1 MIFTLLLGFSA
12 LFVASCAAYFS
23 VLGIATLFSG
33 SFLQVVVMASS
44 LELGK
49 LVATSYLY
57 RFWSKTTALLKVY
70 LTLAIFIL
78 MCITSI
84 GIFGYLMAAYQVN
97 SSKFIQNTAQVEM
110 IKQQKLLLDQE
121 VTQNTKRMAT
131 LNEARASQEKRLPS
145 MSKQAAAPI
154 YADMERSANEIKSL
168 TQRNQELL
176 AEQHNKDKEIITI
189 ESETRK
195 NKDIGTFKFVAD
207 AIGQPLDFVVL
218 IFVCIL
224 ICVFDPLALSLL
236 LAFNI
241 ASMGKITKEV
251 TLDNDSLQLS
261 KETTDVDEA
270 ATENLTKSSGFRASA
285 RVKNKR
291 I

>member
-70 LTLAIFIL
+70 LILAIFVL
-78 MCITSI
+78 MGITSI

-97 SSKFIQNTAQVEM
+97 SSKFMQNTAQVEM
-110 IKQQKLLLDQE
+110 IKQQKMLLDQE

-145 MSKQAAAPI
+145 MSKQAAAPV
-154 YADMERSANEIKSL
+154 YTDMERSANEIKSL

-176 AEQHNKDKEIITI
+176 AEQHNKDKEIISI

-241 ASMGKITKEV
+241 ASTGKITKDCDDPQILE
-251 TLDNDSLQLS
+251 
-261 KETTDVDEA
+261 ETTISDELVA
-270 ATENLTKSSGFRASA
+270 NNSPKSSGFKASA
-285 RVKNKR
+285 RVENKR

>member
-33 SFLQVVVMASS
+33 SFLQVVIMASS

-70 LTLAIFIL
+70 LILAIFIL
-78 MCITSI
+78 MGITSI

-97 SSKFIQNTAQVEM
+97 SSKFTQIAAQVEI
-110 IKQQKLLLDQE
+110 IKQQKLLLEQE
-121 VTQNTKRMAT
+121 ATQNTNRIGT
-131 LNEARASQEKRLPS
+131 LNEARTSQEKRLPS
-145 MSKQAAAPI
+145 MSRQAAAPI
-154 YADMERSANEIKSL
+154 YADMERSANEIKAL

-176 AEQHNKDKEIITI
+176 VEQHNKDKEIINL
-189 ESETRK
+189 ESENFK
-195 NKDIGTFKFVAD
+195 NKDIGTFKFIAG
-207 AIGQPLDFVVL
+207 AFGRPLDHVVL
-218 IFVCIL
+218 VFVCIL

-241 ASMGKITKEV
+241 ASTGKITKETKEIV
-251 TLDNDSLQLS
+251 AEDIDTLP
-261 KETTDVDEA
+261 EDEPIKP
-270 ATENLTKSSGFRASA
+270 TGFTASA
-285 RVKNKR
+285 RVENKR